1 MYSFK
6 EKHKLLR
13 NLNNP
18 EMADV
23 DLKLLKKLFPSHN
36 LAARSLISARR
47 YAEDILYALL
57 DVATAE
63 AIRQN
68 RREAAK
74 EVAVIA
80 EADPDPAPDSEDP
93 EVDPEPEPEADPE
106 VAPEKDPEA
115 DPEPEI
121 QESADPDPVSE
132 VEPVA
137 EEKTPAPEPV
147 AELPKKN
154 SRKKTSTLA

>member
-93 EVDPEPEPEADPE
+93 EADPE
-106 VAPEKDPEA
+106 V

-121 QESADPDPVSE
+121 QESDDPDPVSE

-137 EEKTPAPEPV
+137 EEKTPAPEPA